1 MFHKNIFLNFI
12 SSFTQKWSNYFFQ
25 EFVKN
30 RDLDLFKKWKF
41 IVDIEDA
48 KKLAHEGEEE
58 MLLMA
63 ERMQSRF
70 PELFDSAYSN
80 TSYRVSYILSMSVPL
95 KIVNHLFF
103 IHL

>member
-1 MFHKNIFLNFI
+1 MSVI
-12 SSFTQKWSNYFFQ
+12 FQ

-41 IVDIEDA
+41 TMAIDDD

-70 PELFDSAYSN
+70 PDLFDSAYSN
-80 TSYRVSYILSMSVPL
+80 TSYRVSTTLAYVRI
-95 KIVNHLFF
+95 
-103 IHL
+103 